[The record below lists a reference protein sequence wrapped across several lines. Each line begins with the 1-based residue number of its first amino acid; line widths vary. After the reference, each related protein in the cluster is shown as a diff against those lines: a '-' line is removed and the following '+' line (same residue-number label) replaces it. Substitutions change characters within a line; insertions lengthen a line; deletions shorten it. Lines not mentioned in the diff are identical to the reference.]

1 LDVSL
6 RLRFL
11 RPGDS
16 FKFICTPEQMEKMNK
31 VITHNGGVMETEKR
45 EEDSVFA
52 VVRKAPTAEA

>member
-1 LDVSL
+1 
-6 RLRFL
+6 
-11 RPGDS
+11 
-16 FKFICTPEQMEKMNK
+16 MEKMNK